1 MDKRTSL
8 LELLAEVEPKVA
20 KQNDRL
26 TAQYVAISRL
36 AERGQDIAE
45 ALSVLSQIKELRNA
59 LERYRDQSLV
69 PITASRMC
77 VHDTAKRAL
86 AEAPR
91 ARRLPGI
98 DPST

>member
-20 KQNDRL
+20 EQNDRL

-36 AERGQDIAE
+36 AERDQDIAE

-59 LERYRDQSLV
+59 LEHYRDQIKEELDG
-69 PITASRMC
+69 R
-77 VHDTAKRAL
+77 
-86 AEAPR
+86 
-91 ARRLPGI
+91 
-98 DPST
+98 

>member
-20 KQNDRL
+20 EQNDRL

-45 ALSVLSQIKELRNA
+45 ALSVTAQVRPRHQPLRNA
-59 LERYRDQSLV
+59 LERYRDQIKEELDG
-69 PITASRMC
+69 R
-77 VHDTAKRAL
+77 
-86 AEAPR
+86 
-91 ARRLPGI
+91 
-98 DPST
+98 

>member
-20 KQNDRL
+20 EQNDRL

-59 LERYRDQSLV
+59 LERYRDQIKEELDG
-69 PITASRMC
+69 R
-77 VHDTAKRAL
+77 
-86 AEAPR
+86 
-91 ARRLPGI
+91 
-98 DPST
+98 

>member
-20 KQNDRL
+20 EQNDRL

-45 ALSVLSQIKELRNA
+45 ALSVLSQVPATNESNQFVMRRPVSKAKLITGSN
-59 LERYRDQSLV
+59 SL
-69 PITASRMC
+69 S
-77 VHDTAKRAL
+77 
-86 AEAPR
+86 
-91 ARRLPGI
+91 
-98 DPST
+98 